1 MGFLETTP
9 PDADIYATPGYQIA
23 KTAFTSSPGKWDLNG
38 GDKMW

>member
-23 KTAFTSSPGKWDLNG
+23 AQKLLSLQALANG
-38 GDKMW
+38 I